1 MNSMLATDADEAAAA
16 RSSLETWAKN
26 EPMRHVPSAEWMSWK
41 VDQDLRRRIEILF
54 NSFEGLG
61 FDDPRR
67 PAIENE
73 FRALCRATDRLAD
86 SARHNRVNHPP
97 HDLGDRIAWGL
108 NQAVSSINSLD
119 PHLIGRRYPFHTG
132 ERSKAECIY
141 GSLLIL
147 IQHVGRV
154 LTLIRTID
162 RNVDE
167 QLLDGLVQLQTPLRA
182 QPIA

>member
-1 MNSMLATDADEAAAA
+1 MNSMLATDADEAAATH
-16 RSSLETWAKN
+16 SSLETWAKN

-54 NSFEGLG
+54 NSFEGLA

-67 PAIENE
+67 LTIENE
-73 FRALCRATDRLAD
+73 LRALCRAIDRLSEA
-86 SARHNRVNHPP
+86 ARHARNNHPP
-97 HDLGDRIAWGL
+97 HDLGDRIAWSL
-108 NQAVSSINSLD
+108 NQTVASINSLD
-119 PHLIGRRYPFHTG
+119 PHLIGRRFPFHTG
-132 ERSKAECIY
+132 ERSRAESIY
-141 GSLLIL
+141 GALLVV
-147 IQHVGRV
+147 IQHIGRV

-167 QLLDGLVQLQTPLRA
+167 HLLDGLVKLETPLRA

>member
-67 PAIENE
+67 PAIENGS
-73 FRALCRATDRLAD
+73 RARCRAPGGPPAP
-86 SARHNRVNHPP
+86 ARHNRVNHPP

-108 NQAVSSINSLD
+108 NQAVSSIN
-119 PHLIGRRYPFHTG
+119 
-132 ERSKAECIY
+132 
-141 GSLLIL
+141 
-147 IQHVGRV
+147 
-154 LTLIRTID
+154 
-162 RNVDE
+162 
-167 QLLDGLVQLQTPLRA
+167 
-182 QPIA
+182 